1 MPKFTTSLLSRCIL
15 IAALPLLLLVYFAF
29 VKENPENP
37 NWLSPPAPER
47 VISFVPSA
55 TEILYELGLG
65 DRVVGVTRFCNYP
78 PDAAKKEKVGSHT
91 DPNYEAILRLKPD
104 LMVILKEERE
114 LIPFLDKYGIRYVT
128 IGSDSVEEI
137 IESVRLVAAACGVG
151 ERGDSLAQIL
161 RSKLD
166 IQLVYTNGNKIS
178 DTQLVDTNGKNKQ
191 DNQLVYAN
199 GNNIPKV
206 LLCVSRDNVGSG
218 AVNKC
223 FVAGASSFYN
233 QLIESAG
240 GVNAL
245 KDVSQAYPSISAES
259 VVRLDPDIIIDI
271 SSSHII
277 SHQQEATCGDWDI
290 FKSVAAVKTKN
301 VRCLSGDYLTIPGP
315 RFVLILDDLKT
326 IFAEYAQTQS

>member
-1 MPKFTTSLLSRCIL
+1 MPKITTSLLSRCIL

-37 NWLSPPAPER
+37 NWLSPLAPER

-65 DRVVGVTRFCNYP
+65 DRVVGVTQFCNYP
-78 PDAAKKEKVGSHT
+78 PDAARKEKVGSHT

-114 LIPFLDKYGIRYVT
+114 LVPFLDKYGIRYVT

-151 ERGDSLAQIL
+151 EGGDSLAQIL
-161 RSKLD
+161 HNKL
-166 IQLVYTNGNKIS
+166 
-178 DTQLVDTNGKNKQ
+178 DTQLVATNNNNK
-191 DNQLVYAN
+191 
-199 GNNIPKV
+199 PKV

-218 AVNKC
+218 TVNKC
-223 FVAGASSFYN
+223 FVAGATSFYN

-245 KDVSQAYPSISAES
+245 KDVPQAYPSISAES

-277 SHQQEATCGDWDI
+277 SNQQEAACGDWDV

-315 RFVLILDDLKT
+315 RFVLILDDLKI
-326 IFAEYAQTQS
+326 IFSQYAKTRS

>member
-37 NWLSPPAPER
+37 NWLSPLAPER

-65 DRVVGVTRFCNYP
+65 DRVVGVTQFCNYP
-78 PDAAKKEKVGSHT
+78 PDAARKEKVGSHT

-114 LIPFLDKYGIRYVT
+114 LTPFLDKYGIRYVT

-151 ERGDSLAQIL
+151 EGRDSLAQIL
-161 RSKLD
+161 RNKL
-166 IQLVYTNGNKIS
+166 
-178 DTQLVDTNGKNKQ
+178 DTQLVATN
-191 DNQLVYAN
+191 
-199 GNNIPKV
+199 NNDKPKV

-277 SHQQEATCGDWDI
+277 SNQQEATCGDWDI

-315 RFVLILDDLKT
+315 RFVLILDDLKI
-326 IFAEYAQTQS
+326 IFSQYAETRS

>member
-1 MPKFTTSLLSRCIL
+1 MLKSTISRCIS
-15 IAALPLLLLVYFAF
+15 IVALPALLLVYFAF
-29 VKENPENP
+29 VKESPENP
-37 NWLSPPAPER
+37 SWLSPPAPER

-65 DRVVGVTRFCNYP
+65 DRVVGVTQFCNYP
-78 PDAAKKEKVGSHT
+78 PAAAQKEKVGAHT

-114 LIPFLDKYGIRYVT
+114 LMPFLDKYGIRYVT
-128 IGSDSVEEI
+128 IGSDTVEEI
-137 IESVRLVAAACGVG
+137 IESVRSVAAACGAG
-151 ERGDSLAQIL
+151 ERGDSLAQTL
-161 RSKLD
+161 RNRLE
-166 IQLVYTNGNKIS
+166 I
-178 DTQLVDTNGKNKQ
+178 QLVDTNGNKK
-191 DNQLVYAN
+191 
-199 GNNIPKV
+199 PKV
-206 LLCVSRDNVGSG
+206 LLCVSRDNPGSG
-218 AVNKC
+218 TVNKC
-223 FVAGASSFYN
+223 FAAGASSFYN

-245 KDVSQAYPSISAES
+245 KGVSQAYPSISAES
-259 VVRLDPDIIIDI
+259 VVRLGPDIIIDI

-277 SHQQEATCGDWDI
+277 SNQQEAACGDWGI

-326 IFAEYAQTQS
+326 IFSQYAQTRS